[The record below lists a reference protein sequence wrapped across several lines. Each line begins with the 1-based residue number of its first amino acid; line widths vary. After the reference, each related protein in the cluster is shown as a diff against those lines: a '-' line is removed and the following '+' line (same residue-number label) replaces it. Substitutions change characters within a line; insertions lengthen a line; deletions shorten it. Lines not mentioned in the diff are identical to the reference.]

1 MKCSFCG
8 VETLMTCRN
17 NEDKLFNCCKQCYES
32 SREVKIDKEG
42 KEYYR
47 GQLWLSCIYK
57 PANEGSEF
65 NEERNHRLNNLGA
78 VNSVNR
84 SSNNL
89 AKLISSVEGLR

>member
-8 VETLMTCRN
+8 NATLMTCRDN
-17 NEDKLFNCCKQCYES
+17 SDQLFNCCKQCYEA

-57 PANEGSEF
+57 PSGERSKF
-65 NEERNHRLNNLGA
+65 NESYKANLTALDYVGSVDMRRVEHRM
-78 VNSVNR
+78 
-84 SSNNL
+84 
-89 AKLISSVEGLR
+89 AKLLGGQEV